1 MKVFNTIKEMRE
13 LLDTHR
19 SNGKSIGLVP
29 TMGYLH
35 EGHISLLNKSV
46 SENDITVL
54 SIYVNPTQFG
64 PTEDLDS
71 YPRDIENDKRL
82 AENAGVDI
90 VFIPSDSIMY
100 LENHFTYVNVNN
112 LTANLCGS
120 SRPTHFQGVTT
131 IVTKLFNIIQPKKAY
146 FGQKDAQQAL
156 VINRMVKD
164 LNIPVEIITC
174 PIIREKDGLA
184 MSSRNKYLN
193 QEERGQAT
201 ILFQSLQ
208 MAKNIIID
216 GERSAYIVKSS
227 IQQSIN
233 SKSLAKI
240 DYISIVSENTLE
252 DIDNIEGNTLIAIA
266 VRFGNTR
273 LIDNLRMEVN

>member
-216 GERSAYIVKSS
+216 GERSADIVKSS

-252 DIDNIEGNTLIAIA
+252 DIDKIEGNTLIALA